1 MAQVP
6 LTGLNEN
13 KNQFSLVDCYR
24 VALDFGLPA
33 AQCALDKA
41 YIPSVKLCQTP
52 QPLNPLKKESDQS
65 RVFIPAPFYRL
76 P

>member
-6 LTGLNEN
+6 FTGLNEN

-33 AQCALDKA
+33 AQCA
-41 YIPSVKLCQTP
+41 TG
-52 QPLNPLKKESDQS
+52 
-65 RVFIPAPFYRL
+65 
-76 P
+76 